1 MRPPGSPEA
10 LERRRMRALTLLKEG
25 LPPVEVARQL
35 RIDRRSV
42 RRWRARYRRRGPSS
56 LLARPAPGRP
66 PKLNTARKRKLE
78 RTLGRGARA
87 AGYPPDLWTYPR
99 VAELIRRLWRVRYH
113 VDHVGRLLRSMG
125 WSPQKPERRA
135 RERDEE
141 AIRRWVK
148 QT

>member
-56 LLARPAPGRP
+56 LLARACTGSPA
-66 PKLNTARKRKLE
+66 E
-78 RTLGRGARA
+78 
-87 AGYPPDLWTYPR
+87 
-99 VAELIRRLWRVRYH
+99 AEH
-113 VDHVGRLLRSMG
+113 GPETKVGTHSG
-125 WSPQKPERRA
+125 
-135 RERDEE
+135 
-141 AIRRWVK
+141 
-148 QT
+148 